1 MDCATS
7 YAVVLDQEGRFYTVP
22 NLGYTVGDVLEDV
35 VLFDTAADV
44 RDESTAPA
52 RRRNFQVVRWLAAAA
67 CFVALAIGGFAF
79 WQTPIGVVRMQINP
93 EVSMDVN
100 RFDRVVG
107 IEGENADG
115 IELIEGYQAYG
126 KDIETVTSE
135 LADRSREQRYLN
147 PGDTIVI
154 EVDSDDDAW
163 TAEVEERI
171 VVELDKYMNG
181 DAIVITAE
189 DAARAAA
196 QKQAR
201 EERERL
207 EQERAVQAQRD
218 ATAEENARDG
228 GQSVSTPAPA
238 VEVAP
243 TPAPTPTPA
252 APTPAS
258 SPDDDDDDDDGDDD
272 DDDSD
277 DDDDDDDDD

>member
-1 MDCATS
+1 MECATS

-22 NLGYTVGDVLEDV
+22 NLGYAVGDVLEDV
-35 VLFDTAADV
+35 VLFDTATDV

-52 RRRNFQVVRWLAAAA
+52 RRRIFQVVRWMAAAA

-79 WQTPIGVVRMQINP
+79 WQTPIGVVRMKINP

-115 IELIEGYQAYG
+115 VELIEGYQAYG

-154 EVDSDDDAW
+154 EVDSDDGAW

-171 VVELDKYMNG
+171 VVELDKYMDG

-189 DAARAAA
+189 DAAGPVPFLRVRGANRRGREILAAA
-196 QKQAR
+196 
-201 EERERL
+201 RERSALPVEASLARLRRLGGRAGRLAEL
-207 EQERAVQAQRD
+207 EGQASDLYALLFKMPRPCGTDFTETAVWI
-218 ATAEENARDG
+218 EK
-228 GQSVSTPAPA
+228 
-238 VEVAP
+238 
-243 TPAPTPTPA
+243 
-252 APTPAS
+252 
-258 SPDDDDDDDDGDDD
+258 
-272 DDDSD
+272 
-277 DDDDDDDDD
+277 